1 MYSLFTHNDL
11 DGIGCGILAKLAFG
25 DQVQVHYCSI
35 SNLNPRVE
43 SFFDKDNQKDKLI
56 VTDLSVNEKNEEKI
70 SAFVELE
77 GDAVLIDHH
86 KTAEH
91 LNQHE
96 WAHVQVEQEEGKL
109 ASATSLF
116 LQYLVEK
123 HSIHFSPSLSQFVE
137 LVRQYDTWEW
147 EKNQNL
153 EAKRLNDLFY
163 MFSIEEFEEK
173 MLKKLSGHS
182 KFCFDELETK
192 LLDIEENRVERYIRG
207 KKREVYQAVIHN
219 HNAGVVHAESYHSEL
234 GNELSK
240 EFPHLDYIAIIMTG
254 RKKISFRTIHDHV
267 DVSEIAGEYGGGGH
281 KKASGC
287 QLTPEAF
294 NSFVDKTFHSEPLR
308 QDAHKNRYNV
318 KENESG
324 SLYSNPAG
332 ESFFIFYQE
341 GKGWGIEKKQKEISW
356 YPTFSEAEKDLKL
369 HHSAFLVTDEK
380 LVSYLLGIKAKA
392 SIHK

>member
-1 MYSLFTHNDL
+1 MYTLFTHNDL

-25 DQVQVHYCSI
+25 EQIHVYYCSI
-35 SNLNPRVE
+35 SNLNSRVE
-43 SFFDKDNQKDKLI
+43 MFLEQENQENTLI
-56 VTDLSVNEKNEEKI
+56 VTDLSVSEKNEEKI
-70 SAFVELE
+70 SAFVQA
-77 GDAVLIDHH
+77 GGNAVLIDHH

-91 LNQHE
+91 LNRHD
-96 WAHVQVEQEEGKL
+96 WAHVQTQEEEGKL

-116 LQYLVEK
+116 LHYLKEK
-123 HSIHFSPSLSQFVE
+123 HNIHFTSALFQFVE
-137 LVRQYDTWEW
+137 LVRLYDTWEW

-173 MLKKLSGHS
+173 MLNKLRMQGE
-182 KFCFDELETK
+182 FCFDELETK

-207 KKREVYQAVIHN
+207 KKREVYQALIHN
-219 HNAGVVHAESYHSEL
+219 YNAGVVHAESYHSEL

-240 EFPHLDYIAIIMTG
+240 EFPHLDYIAIIMAG

-294 NSFVDKTFHSEPLR
+294 VSFVDKTFHSEPLR
-308 QDAHKNRYNV
+308 QDAHKNRFNI

-324 SLYSNPAG
+324 SLYSNPSG

-341 GKGWGIEKKQKEISW
+341 EKGWGIEKKHKEISW
-356 YPTFSEAEKDLKL
+356 YTSFYEAEKDIKL
-369 HHSAFLVTDEK
+369 HHAAFLVTDDK
-380 LVSYLLGIKAKA
+380 FVSYLLGIKAKIG
-392 SIHK
+392 IHE